1 MSLFGTPTK
10 KEAEDSAY
18 IQKMIADKKP
28 VAEIIKEL
36 KARGYDKEAKM
47 AEASSGLVSTL
58 TGYVTGIPDLLKMGY
73 EKVTGAESTPS
84 FRERALTGM
93 GFPTEPTVSK
103 GLYYAPEVIS
113 GAVGVAELGR
123 AGRNFYK
130 MWRKNSKLKEF
141 TKTLPEDTQNAFKK
155 WMVTGQGSDDPKV
168 AAVIQHLKTD
178 TNYAEMFHE
187 LERQAT
193 NAAIKD
199 VAKSRLS
206 NTQASDALASRVSA
220 ELDGAVKARSEA
232 GNRAFERAFGYAG
245 DKSFIRVDGT
255 LAQIRNMREE
265 YAQKGTPAAQKAVE
279 FLQGLEDQIV
289 RSINVPGSQGTTMAR
304 AATETTGV
312 GMRPGPLGVPVE
324 AATTTTIPGANINI
338 PGAAGY
344 TTTTAPQLFSV
355 PKLQAWLADFGKKA
369 AQGDSMVNQLGIDDQ
384 QRISS
389 ALFGSLKDDLKNAYG
404 YLSDKND
411 RLAVRFLQE
420 ARQGI
425 ADASNNYNKLIAK
438 GMPKFLQ
445 GKSINEVGF
454 DDLFKAYQTM
464 PKDEK
469 VVFRQMV
476 KNTDAE
482 ALKNIDA
489 RMVDEFKRMSQGIND
504 AGNYGLNLKQL
515 GINWAKM
522 APEEQEAMAMSL
534 GTSAKEFSKR
544 MQDALVFTK
553 QMNVRQPQQVA
564 GTLERL
570 APEAARVAGATVGYQ
585 AHQAVMTAAD
595 TIKKLK
601 SAGMTDELLMKALL
615 NPEAAAALKSA
626 RLSKSSQEMLS
637 NLTKIDS
644 IDNPL
649 PAFALTAG
657 QTNRPSAPQE
667 PVQAP
672 QSVESAPVSMDV
684 PADLFGGSQQQPEQ
698 QQQQTEQQPVYM
710 NVPNDLFQ

>member
-58 TGYVTGIPDLLKMGY
+58 TGYATGIPDLLKMGY
-73 EKVTGAESTPS
+73 EKITGAESTPS
-84 FRERALTGM
+84 FRERALTAAGY
-93 GFPTEPTVSK
+93 PTEPTISK

-113 GAVGVAELGR
+113 GIVGGAELVR

-206 NTQASDALASRVSA
+206 NTQASDALASRVTA

-245 DKSFIRVDGT
+245 DKQIVKVDGT
-255 LAQIRNMREE
+255 LAQIRNLREE
-265 YAQKGTPAAQKAVE
+265 YVQKGTPAAQKAVE
-279 FLQGLEDQIV
+279 FLQGLEDQI
-289 RSINVPGSQGTTMAR
+289 IQGTKVQQQVTKA
-304 AATETTGV
+304 
-312 GMRPGPLGVPVE
+312 GPLGEAVQGVE
-324 AATTTTIPGANINI
+324 DVSTNT
-338 PGAAGY
+338 
-344 TTTTAPQLFSV
+344 FSV

-553 QMNVRQPQQVA
+553 QMNVRQPQQAA

-570 APEAARVAGATVGYQ
+570 APEAARVAGATMGYQ
-585 AHQAVMTAAD
+585 AHQAVMTTAD

-684 PADLFGGSQQQPEQ
+684 PEDLFGGSQQQPEQ